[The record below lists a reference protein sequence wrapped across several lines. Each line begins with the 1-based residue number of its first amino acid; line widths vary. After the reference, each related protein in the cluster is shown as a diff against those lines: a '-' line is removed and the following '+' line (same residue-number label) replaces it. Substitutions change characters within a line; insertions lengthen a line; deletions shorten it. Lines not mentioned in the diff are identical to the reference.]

1 MSERILVVDD
11 EREICDL
18 VRVYLEN
25 EGYTVETF
33 RDGASALA
41 RIEDA
46 QAPAFDLALLDVML
60 PGTDGF
66 TLCRKIRESH
76 TYPVIMLTAKGEEVD
91 RITGLTLGA
100 DDYVVKPFLPLE
112 LVARVKAQLRR
123 YKTYSAGEG
132 GAAGG
137 RDAGEVLT
145 YAGLVLDV
153 RAHRCTLNEHE
164 LSLTPTE
171 FSILRI
177 LLEAEG
183 AVAEGADL
191 CPLLQGQDAVVFE
204 QHRAGRL
211 HFARQLRLLLDPVV
225 QRHTVIFE
233 VLGILFFARFRL
245 YDLRG
250 CAPDRRA
257 DQRTIRRCPRQKA
270 EDDRQQAGTDR
281 REYAPDLFLK

>member
-1 MSERILVVDD
+1 MRRDGVSERILVVDD

-66 TLCRKIRESH
+66 TLCRKIREHH

-153 RAHRCTLNEHE
+153 PAHRCTLNERE

-183 AVAEGADL
+183 AVVSARDL
-191 CPLLQGQDAVVFE
+191 YCKIFGDAYYENGSGSITV
-204 QHRAGRL
+204 HIR
-211 HFARQLRLLLDPVV
+211 HLREKLGDSFDEPKYIK
-225 QRHTVIFE
+225 TVW
-233 VLGILFFARFRL
+233 
-245 YDLRG
+245 G
-250 CAPDRRA
+250 CGYKIER
-257 DQRTIRRCPRQKA
+257 
-270 EDDRQQAGTDR
+270 
-281 REYAPDLFLK
+281 